1 MPTQEDRLEQPVV
14 FQQGEDIV
22 FLQKEKTGD
31 HQKNRERLLSI
42 CGQVEL
48 EIGKRGRKEW
58 K

>member
-1 MPTQEDRLEQPVV
+1 MPTQEDRLEEPVV

-31 HQKNRERLLSI
+31 PQKNRERLLSI

-48 EIGKRGRKEW
+48 EIGKRGRKKW

>member
-1 MPTQEDRLEQPVV
+1 MSTQADRLEEPIV

-22 FLQKEKTGD
+22 LLQKEKTGD
-31 HQKNRERLLSI
+31 PKKNRERLLSI
-42 CGQVEL
+42 CGQVEI

>member
-1 MPTQEDRLEQPVV
+1 MPTQEDRLEEPVV

-31 HQKNRERLLSI
+31 PQKNRERLLSI